1 MSGKEHR
8 ILLIQPP
15 FNRLYKDTYSLG
27 RVPLSLS
34 YLAGT
39 VMMKKPEWWVGIY
52 NSDFSPRDEAIN
64 YRYETG
70 QGFVNYLKNLRDLNA
85 PIWEEIR
92 NTIKEHHPSVV
103 GITAKSQNFTSAC
116 IVAGIVKSIDKN
128 ILVIVGGP
136 HASIAKTEILKDPVI
151 DIGVFGE
158 GEETMVDILDSI
170 EGGRPISSIKG
181 IIYRQ
186 GNDIVEN
193 PPRELISDLDSLPF
207 PVNVA
212 QKALLD
218 FDKYP
223 LQAFKYIFTIRGCPY
238 NCSFCGSSN
247 VWSRK
252 VRFRSVEN
260 IIAEIKE
267 IRKIGLDYIHFDD
280 DTFGVRKTFIKE
292 LCDAIKKNCPGLS
305 WSCEMH
311 IKLIDDETIAVMK
324 AAGCRS
330 IQIGIES
337 GSNEMLKLIRKNIT
351 IEEAHAAARIIKR
364 HKIVLQTFFMVGF
377 PQETEDTLNDTIS
390 AIYKFP
396 SDSIICSTFTP
407 YLGTEL
413 FNYCKQQGTIPQDFD
428 VSLYN
433 HHSPENYFC
442 KNISKDVF
450 KDRIHDLG
458 KTLDKINN
466 RRKLKRSLSY
476 EGFLKLKEKGIVHGV
491 SHFLHFCRNAM
502 PIRSLFEKSDV

>member
-1 MSGKEHR
+1 MGNNRDR
-8 ILLIQPP
+8 ILLVEPP
-15 FNRLYKDTYSLG
+15 FNRLYKNTYSLG

-34 YLAGT
+34 YLAGA
-39 VMMKKPEWWVGIY
+39 VMTKKPEWWVGIY
-52 NSDFSPRDEAIN
+52 NADFSPQDEAMN
-64 YRYETG
+64 YKYEIG
-70 QGFVNYLKNLRDLNA
+70 QGFVNYLENLRDLNA
-85 PIWEEIR
+85 PIWAEIG

-136 HASIAKTEILKDPVI
+136 HASIAKNEVLKDPMI
-151 DIGVFGE
+151 DISVIGE
-158 GEETMVDILDSI
+158 GEETLVDILDSI
-170 EGGRPISSIKG
+170 DGGRPLSSVKG

-186 GNDIVEN
+186 GDDIIEN
-193 PPRELISDLDSLPF
+193 THRELISDLDSLPF

-223 LQAFKYIFTIRGCPY
+223 LQAFKYMFAIRGCPY
-238 NCSFCGSSN
+238 NCSFCGSRN
-247 VWSRK
+247 IWGRKPRSR
-252 VRFRSVEN
+252 SLEN
-260 IIAEIKE
+260 IIAEIQE
-267 IRKIGLDYIHFDD
+267 IRKIGIDYIHFDD

-292 LCDAIKKNCPGLS
+292 LCDSIKRNCPGLS
-305 WSCEMH
+305 WSCELH
-311 IKLIDDETIAVMK
+311 VKLVDDETIAVMK
-324 AAGCRS
+324 SAGCRS

-351 IEEAHAAARIIKR
+351 IEEALNAARIIKK

-377 PQETEDTLNDTIS
+377 PHETEDTLNKTIS
-390 AIYKFP
+390 AIYNFP

-407 YLGTEL
+407 YFGTEL
-413 FNYCKQQGTIPQDFD
+413 FDYCKEQGTIPQDFD

-442 KNISKDVF
+442 VNIPKDVF
-450 KDRIHDLG
+450 KKQVQELSR
-458 KTLDKINN
+458 TLDKINN
-466 RRKLKRSLSY
+466 RRKLKRSFSY
-476 EGFLKLKEKGIVHGV
+476 EGYLKLKEKGIKHGI
-491 SHFLHFCRNAM
+491 SHFFHFCRNAM
-502 PIRSLFEKSDV
+502 PLQFPFNKSG